1 MTTQAATNPTLD
13 LTNCDREAIHLL
25 GSIQPFGA
33 LIAVNNDWQI
43 TALSKN
49 VTELSGI
56 AEPSLFNQRID
67 QLVTLN
73 ARKLIVEA
81 SNWLKNPDNV
91 ERRFEVPL
99 FKDDDLYDLAIYRAS
114 EDTLIIEAEKHHAI
128 TDQQPLLKLRSD
140 LKRIMAHEDTE
151 ALLSQAAETVRSLCG
166 FDRVMVY
173 QFNEDQSGKVVAES
187 RDPGIDSFLDMCF
200 PASDIPKQAR
210 SLFVRNTCRI
220 ISDLD
225 AEDIPLLTNGN
236 FNATDIDLSMS
247 TCRTVSKMHTEY
259 LLNMG
264 IKASMSLAIVKD
276 GELWGLFACHNHS
289 PKHVPYPVRS
299 LAELFGEMFA
309 IEFGSRL
316 SHLDRQRE
324 VISEHIRDALLK
336 NIHEEK
342 LVFNHMKP
350 LLAKI
355 QTMIPC
361 DGVVLKT
368 KEGTISHHMDIDDG
382 QVESFINELGPLS
395 NKEILTRSHLGDI
408 ESSLI
413 NDKNPMAGVMVIPLS
428 MSNPDILMLFRKE
441 EVRTVSWAGDP
452 TKPVISGPN
461 GDRLTPRKSF
471 DLWKEIRR
479 GYAKPWS
486 DEDKNAA
493 NKLRYTLLD
502 IILQNIDERE
512 RIRNQAKDRQD
523 ILVQELNHRVR
534 NILGLIRGVTNRTA
548 DSSSTIDEFKTLLNG
563 RIQALATAHDQLT
576 KKDFASASLTQLIQ
590 KELDAFNEH
599 DSSITLNPK
608 DLELTAPAFS
618 CLTLVVHE
626 LVTNSSKHGAL
637 KDNTGKLNI
646 DWKEFNDNLVIEWTE
661 RTSWPISEPTSRGF
675 GSTIIERSIP
685 FELDGQAEVSYPPE
699 GFTARFSIPM
709 SYVVKNTSNTQR
721 GNDLSSTGVAIMKA
735 NNILIL
741 EDNVLIAMDVYD
753 IFKARNA
760 ENVWVKSNNHDAIH
774 LLQQEKVDFVVL
786 DIHLGHETSFATA
799 DACLKLNVPYVFST
813 GYDMSY
819 EIPAAHRDTPIINKP
834 FTDKSFNLL

>member
-33 LIAVNNDWQI
+33 LIAVNNDWHI

-56 AEPSLFNQRID
+56 AEPSLFDQRID

-81 SNWLKNPDNV
+81 SHWLKNPDDV

-99 FKDDDLYDLAIYRAS
+99 FKDEDLYDIAIYRAS
-114 EDTLIIEAEKHHAI
+114 EDTLIIEAEKHHAL
-128 TDQQPLLKLRSD
+128 TDQQPLLKLRTD
-140 LKRIMAHEDTE
+140 LKRIMAHEDTQ
-151 ALLSQAAETVRSLCG
+151 ALLSQAAETVKELCG
-166 FDRVMVY
+166 FDRVIVY

-187 RDPGIDSFLDMCF
+187 REPGIDSFLDMCF

-220 ISDLD
+220 ISDLE
-225 AEDIPLLTNGN
+225 AKDIAIQTNGS
-236 FNATDIDLSMS
+236 FSATDIDLSMS
-247 TCRTVSKMHTEY
+247 TCRTVSKMHSEY

-309 IEFGSRL
+309 TEFGARL

-324 VISEHIRDALLK
+324 VISEQIREALLE
-336 NIHEEK
+336 NIQEEK

-350 LLAKI
+350 LLANI
-355 QTMIPC
+355 QAMIPC

-368 KEGTISHHMDIDDG
+368 KEGTLSHHMDIDDG
-382 QVESFINELGPLS
+382 EINGFINELGPLS
-395 NKEILTRSHLGDI
+395 NKEILTRNHLGGI

-413 NDKNPMAGVMVIPLS
+413 SEKNPMAGVMMIPLS

-441 EVRTVSWAGDP
+441 EVKTVSWAGDP

-479 GYAKPWS
+479 GYARPWS
-486 DEDKNAA
+486 DKDKNAA

-502 IILQNIDERE
+502 VILQNIDERE

-563 RIQALATAHDQLT
+563 RIQALASAYDQLT
-576 KKDFASASLTQLIQ
+576 EKDWASASLTQLIK

-618 CLTLVVHE
+618 CLTLVIHE
-626 LVTNSSKHGAL
+626 MVTNASKHGAL

-661 RTSWPISEPTSRGF
+661 RTSWPINEPTTRGF

-699 GFTARFSIPM
+699 GFTARFSIPI
-709 SYVVKNTSNTQR
+709 SYVVKNESNTRTDKGQS
-721 GNDLSSTGVAIMKA
+721 GIGEAIMKA
-735 NNILIL
+735 KKVLIL

-753 IFKARNA
+753 IFKARDA
-760 ENVWVKSNNHDAIH
+760 EKVWVKSNNHDSIK
-774 LLQQEKVDFVVL
+774 LLQTENVDFVVL
-786 DIHLGHETSFATA
+786 DIYLGHETSFATA
-799 DACLKLNVPYVFST
+799 DACLEYNVPYVFAT

-819 EIPAAHRDTPIINKP
+819 EIPAAHRDVPIINKP
-834 FTDKSFNLL
+834 FNDKSFNLL